1 MYRIRD
7 LREDR
12 DLSQAEIARVIQTTQ
27 QQYSKIET
35 GKSDISGEKLK
46 LLAEFY
52 NISADYILGLTKE
65 PRPLRM
71 TADKKAK

>member
-12 DLSQAEIARVIQTTQ
+12 DLSQADIAKVIKTTQ

-35 GKSDISGEKLK
+35 GKADISGQKLI
-46 LLAEFY
+46 LLAKFY
-52 NISADYILGLTKE
+52 NVSTDYILGI
-65 PRPLRM
+65 
-71 TADKKAK
+71 AKNKV

>member
-12 DLSQAEIARVIQTTQ
+12 DLSQAEIAKVIKTTQ

-35 GKSDISGEKLK
+35 GKSDISGERLK

-52 NISADYILGLTKE
+52 NVSADYILGLTKE
-65 PRPLRM
+65 PRPL
-71 TADKKAK
+71 K

>member
-1 MYRIRD
+1 MNRIKD

-12 DLSQAEIARVIQTTQ
+12 DLSQSEIAKVIKTSQ
-27 QQYSKIET
+27 QQYSKIEI

-52 NISADYILGLTKE
+52 NVSVDYILGLIDTPK
-65 PRPLRM
+65 PL
-71 TADKKAK
+71 K

>member
-1 MYRIRD
+1 MNRIKD

-12 DLSQAEIARVIQTTQ
+12 DLTQAELAKVIKTTQ

-52 NISADYILGLTKE
+52 NVSVDYILGLNDT
-65 PRPLRM
+65 PNPL
-71 TADKKAK
+71 K

>member
-12 DLSQAEIARVIQTTQ
+12 DLSQSDIAKVLRTTQ

-35 GKSDISGEKLK
+35 GRSDISGQKLK

-52 NISADYILGLTKE
+52 NVSVDYILGLVEE
-65 PRPLRM
+65 PKPLKNDM
-71 TADKKAK
+71 IKKAK

>member
-12 DLSQAEIARVIQTTQ
+12 DLTQAQIAKVIKTTQ

-35 GKSDISGEKLK
+35 GRADITGEKLI

-52 NISADYILGLTKE
+52 NVSTDYILGISKE
-65 PRPLRM
+65 MRPL
-71 TADKKAK
+71 K

>member
-1 MYRIRD
+1 MNRIKD

-12 DLSQAEIARVIQTTQ
+12 DLSQSEIAKVIKTSQ
-27 QQYSKIET
+27 QQYSKIEI

-52 NISADYILGLTKE
+52 NVSVDYILGLIDTPK
-65 PRPLRM
+65 PLKWKN
-71 TADKKAK
+71 AE